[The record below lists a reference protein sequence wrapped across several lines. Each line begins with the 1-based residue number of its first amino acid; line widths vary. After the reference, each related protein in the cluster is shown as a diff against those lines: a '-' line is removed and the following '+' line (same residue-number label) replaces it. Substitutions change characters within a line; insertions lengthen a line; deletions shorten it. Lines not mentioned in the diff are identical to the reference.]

1 MNAALLQCFVKI
13 GLFQHANAPAAVAA
27 AGAGYRC
34 SLFKY
39 DAERFADGGAAR
51 AQAVLVSALGVH
63 PAARALRA
71 LRLGHGDG
79 QARVI
84 HALSNNGALCGG
96 SFVRADVG
104 DDEDLR
110 KVNSLDRIQRSLC
123 VLVGRKQR
131 HMCFEALADALVGAG
146 SLQHAVDVRAD
157 AQRSLPNSHF
167 GIKQRVIRIRLRHLV
182 QQHVAAVVAVAVRHL
197 EPDLVASERK
207 DRRED
212 LCHGIED
219 DPQRALRRA
228 AGGL

>member
-123 VLVGRKQR
+123 VL
-131 HMCFEALADALVGAG
+131 
-146 SLQHAVDVRAD
+146 
-157 AQRSLPNSHF
+157 P
-167 GIKQRVIRIRLRHLV
+167 
-182 QQHVAAVVAVAVRHL
+182 
-197 EPDLVASERK
+197 
-207 DRRED
+207 
-212 LCHGIED
+212 
-219 DPQRALRRA
+219 
-228 AGGL
+228 

>member
-1 MNAALLQCFVKI
+1 M
-13 GLFQHANAPAAVAA
+13 G
-27 AGAGYRC
+27 
-34 SLFKY
+34 LFKY

-146 SLQHAVDVRAD
+146 SHRTSSQAAQAASLNESTEQNHCGVARKIIGFLQR
-157 AQRSLPNSHF
+157 
-167 GIKQRVIRIRLRHLV
+167 
-182 QQHVAAVVAVAVRHL
+182 QQ
-197 EPDLVASERK
+197 
-207 DRRED
+207 
-212 LCHGIED
+212 CG
-219 DPQRALRRA
+219 
-228 AGGL
+228 